1 MPIERIEVYVDNAKE
16 PIQVLKEPPF
26 KVNFDTTKLPDGD
39 HLMRVVTHYR
49 GGGSEVKEIP
59 FKVSNTPGVAVEG
72 LEEGKEVS
80 GNLEMTIR
88 VGDPDLPPPPSRFPL
103 VGFIVT
109 ALVVLGGVWGFF
121 ALNSGFN
128 EVVKEVAKTEAAA
141 EGGHGTPAGGTQTGG
156 GEAVAVD
163 QALLTK
169 GQTVFSTNCA
179 GCHQANGAGVPG
191 AFPPLA
197 GNPNLADAEHVVKT
211 VIHGLASGVEVNGVK
226 YTQPMPAFG
235 QLSDEEVAAVATYIR
250 NSWGNKFGGVKPEQA
265 KAAR

>member
-26 KVNFDTTKLPDGD
+26 KVDFDTTRLPDGD
-39 HLMRVVTHYR
+39 HLMQVVTYYR

-80 GNLEMTIR
+80 GNLEVTIR
-88 VGDPDLPPPPSRFPL
+88 VADPDLPPPPSRFPL
-103 VGFIVT
+103 VGFIAT
-109 ALVVLGGVWGFF
+109 AVVVLGGVWGFF

-128 EVVKEVAKTEAAA
+128 GVVKEVAKTEAPAQ
-141 EGGHGTPAGGTQTGG
+141 GGPGATEAGAKTGG
-156 GEAVAVD
+156 GAVAVD

-169 GQTVFSTNCA
+169 GETVFSANCA
-179 GCHQANGAGVPG
+179 GCHQSNGAGVPG
-191 AFPPLA
+191 VFPPLA
-197 GNPNLADAEHVVKT
+197 ANPNLADSQHVVKT
-211 VIHGLASGVEVNGVK
+211 IIHGLASGVTVNGVK
-226 YTQPMPAFG
+226 YTQAMPAFG

-250 NSWGNKFGGVKPEQA
+250 NSWGNQFGGVQPEQA